1 LTGVIADPGAGAV
14 KLFVGSAPSGGYYVP
29 PAIFAV
35 DDPKHALMQRE
46 LFGPVLAV
54 HKVKS
59 FDDALNVA
67 NGTEFALTGA
77 VFSRSPAHL
86 DEARRRFRVGNL
98 YLNRG
103 STGALVERQPFG
115 GFAMSG
121 IGTKAGGPG
130 YLALFA
136 DPRVVTE
143 NTMRRGFTPD
153 LEG

>member
-1 LTGVIADPGAGAV
+1 M
-14 KLFVGSAPSGGYYVP
+14 
-29 PAIFAV
+29 
-35 DDPKHALMQRE
+35 HNE

-54 HKVKS
+54 YRVKD
-59 FDDALNVA
+59 FDHALQVA
-67 NGTEFALTGA
+67 TSTEFALTGA

-86 DEARRRFRVGNL
+86 EQARRRFRVGNL

-115 GFAMSG
+115 GFGMSG

-130 YLALFA
+130 YLPLFA

-153 LEG
+153 LDN